1 MYGIF
6 QENSEERKLYNFI
19 KGTVEVLSSPNPRMN
34 PKELPT
40 LNGDIL
46 HLLTLLNK
54 NPRLLRVLYFLLTH
68 SNFALQLPPFSFDE
82 ETGENKIQ
90 WLNLTIKIHY

>member
-19 KGTVEVLSSPNPRMN
+19 KGTVEVLSNNPNPKMN
-34 PKELPT
+34 QKELPT

-46 HLLTLLNK
+46 NLFTLLNK
-54 NPRLLRVLYFLLTH
+54 DARLLRLTH
-68 SNFALQLPPFSFDE
+68 SNFALRLLPFSFNE
-82 ETGENKIQ
+82 ETDKTDN
-90 WLNLTIKIHY
+90 NN